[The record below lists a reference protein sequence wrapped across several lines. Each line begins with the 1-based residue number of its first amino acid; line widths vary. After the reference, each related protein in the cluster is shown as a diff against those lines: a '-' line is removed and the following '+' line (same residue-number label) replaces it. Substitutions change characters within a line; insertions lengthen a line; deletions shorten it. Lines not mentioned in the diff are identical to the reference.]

1 MPSTV
6 LWKNNNVIVTY
17 TGVMTMECVQNAI
30 GQILGNP
37 NFSSQQYQI
46 NDFSQVEGTTL
57 TATEVRMIGAMD
69 KNANRWNDK
78 LYCAYIINDTISDL
92 MSVYADVMKN
102 TAWVIAIFNSSQ
114 EGKNWIASHGFDI
127 D

>member
-6 LWKNNNVIVTY
+6 SWNNNNVIVTY

-37 NFSSQQYQI
+37 NFSSQLYQI

-78 LYCAYIINDTISDL
+78 LFCAYVINDTISEL
-92 MSVYADVMKN
+92 MDVYTDVMKN
-102 TAWVIAIFNSSQ
+102 TEWVIAIFYSLQ
-114 EGKNWIASHGFDI
+114 EGKNWIASQGFEVE
-127 D
+127 